1 MTDIRT
7 IYPISPMVS
16 QLIIWD
22 LGMFCSS
29 HGLDKYF
36 YQLNAIDKLVNSI
49 GEENVVKELEKA
61 NITRKWEEMTNRIN
75 EIRPIINEIKIR
87 YDDIRKKEENNKAD
101 TEKRIEYRKLS
112 RQISPYEFDLYF
124 IFIFLINLT
133 PIVSKTIPAQ
143 AMQNQDLAKYTK
155 VPFSKDKPAETHT
168 EAQNS

>member
-1 MTDIRT
+1 
-7 IYPISPMVS
+7 MVS

-36 YQLNAIDKLVNSI
+36 YQLNAVDKLVNSI
-49 GEENVVKELEKA
+49 GEENVSKELEKSV
-61 NITRKWEEMTNRIN
+61 IPKRWEEIKARIN
-75 EIRPIINEIKIR
+75 ELRPIVNEIKIR

-143 AMQNQDLAKYTK
+143 AMQNQDLAKYNK
-155 VPFSKDKPAETHT
+155 VPFSKDKPSETHN
-168 EAQNS
+168 EVASGNG